1 MFSFIPL
8 LAVSAISLI
17 ACAPVFGAGSLEL
30 SQLTQV
36 FSSLHAQRLCQKIK
50 ANKNRRLFKFRRA
63 VVFVNAL
70 QAATVAGG

>member
-1 MFSFIPL
+1 MISFIPL

-36 FSSLHAQRLCQKIK
+36 FSSSHPQRLCQKIK
-50 ANKNRRLFKFRRA
+50 VNKNRRLLNFRWA
-63 VVFVNAL
+63 VVFVHTL

>member
-1 MFSFIPL
+1 MISFIPL

-36 FSSLHAQRLCQKIK
+36 FSSSHPQRLCQKIK
-50 ANKNRRLFKFRRA
+50 MSKNNWLSIFWRDIAFAREQ
-63 VVFVNAL
+63 